1 MIKNDG
7 ANRVIEWFT
16 AEGLKLTSKS
26 PMVNRVAASESDGG
40 KSGLITYIFI
50 CGACIKHKQ
59 SKKMNILLETNCL
72 SIVSKWSVFV
82 SELVIGTQ
90 STNNTDEFFYD
101 FVYSFTQL
109 VESFKI

>member
-1 MIKNDG
+1 
-7 ANRVIEWFT
+7 
-16 AEGLKLTSKS
+16 
-26 PMVNRVAASESDGG
+26 
-40 KSGLITYIFI
+40 
-50 CGACIKHKQ
+50 
-59 SKKMNILLETNCL
+59 MNILLETNRL

-101 FVYSFTQL
+101 FVCSFTQL